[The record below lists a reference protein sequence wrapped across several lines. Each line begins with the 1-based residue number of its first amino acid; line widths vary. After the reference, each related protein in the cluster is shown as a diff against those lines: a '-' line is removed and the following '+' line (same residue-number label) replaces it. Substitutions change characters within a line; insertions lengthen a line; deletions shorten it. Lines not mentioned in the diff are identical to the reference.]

1 MNEHWQAKASMEPLN
16 GPDCIPV
23 SCVAAET
30 RYPGNLFGD
39 AEATS
44 YIFFPA
50 VEVCKPRD
58 QRSGG
63 RRRHPGRGLL
73 CARSFNKVLPASS
86 HAPPPSLSACVSG
99 EAATRHTGPRWWAR
113 VATGTTDK
121 GRRAYR
127 DFFCLN
133 FFVQASR
140 WGRLW
145 VLLIHPREVVQQSN
159 GSVKEEKRYI
169 WSGVQ

>member
-1 MNEHWQAKASMEPLN
+1 MALTVSLCRVSQLRHDTRETCLAMLKRPAIYSFLQWRCVSPETSAAGVAGGTQAE
-16 GPDCIPV
+16 GF
-23 SCVAAET
+23 CVL
-30 RYPGNLFGD
+30 G
-39 AEATS
+39 
-44 YIFFPA
+44 
-50 VEVCKPRD
+50 
-58 QRSGG
+58 
-63 RRRHPGRGLL
+63 
-73 CARSFNKVLPASS
+73 VLIKYCPPPPTP
-86 HAPPPSLSACVSG
+86 PPPSLSACVSG

-113 VATGTTDK
+113 VATGTTGK